1 MRPRPIIIA
10 TLLALAMLAAT
21 ACTGKDPT
29 TRCEFACRG
38 FPFPSGFDQEE
49 CARLCA
55 EQDGER
61 AGEEA
66 SDGEQ

>member
-1 MRPRPIIIA
+1 MRPIVIA
-10 TLLALAMLAAT
+10 ALLAAAALAAT
-21 ACTGKDPT
+21 ACTGRDPE

-61 AGEEA
+61 GEEA

>member
-1 MRPRPIIIA
+1 MMRYP
-10 TLLALAMLAAT
+10 LVVLSLAAAALAAT
-21 ACTGKDPT
+21 ACTGRDPE

-61 AGEEA
+61 GSETEG
-66 SDGEQ
+66 SEQ